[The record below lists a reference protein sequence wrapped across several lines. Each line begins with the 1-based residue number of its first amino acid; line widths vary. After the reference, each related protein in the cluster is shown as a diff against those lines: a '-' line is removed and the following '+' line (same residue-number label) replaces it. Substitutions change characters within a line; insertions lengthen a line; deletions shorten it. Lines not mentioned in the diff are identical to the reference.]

1 MLHLLQ
7 REQWEV
13 GMTYSIVEH
22 DGHVEIEG
30 VTRAEMVEALQLFD
44 AARSFQSKKSADY
57 RHSLVAVM
65 SEARVDQVPAASLD
79 QARRLVQLRASLLA
93 TPHFTNETLAELRGD
108 EKVSTTRTW
117 LSRQRTSRKLFTVR
131 ERGRT
136 IVPGFQFRDSGSL
149 RAELAPLLEVLG
161 NANVSEWE
169 MWIWLTSGTPLL
181 SGSTP
186 SDVATVEPAR
196 ALGAAKRFAAR
207 R

>member
-1 MLHLLQ
+1 
-7 REQWEV
+7 
-13 GMTYSIVEH
+13 MTYSVVEH

-149 RAELAPLLEVLG
+149 RKELAPLLEVLG

-181 SGSTP
+181 SGTTP
-186 SDVATVEPAR
+186 SDVATVEPTR
-196 ALGAAKRFAAR
+196 ALLAAKRFAAR